1 MLKAARGFYVDSLSD
16 AVLGSMLEHIVE
28 LCCNRNTDF
37 LRNAKDFEKSSF
49 NLSWNALITLN
60 VPDRER
66 RAMEERRLTNLLE
79 MLSDHQRK
87 QKQIVASLHRLM
99 NNLVPHFSTEKPEKE
114 LLRFIVDWFKS
125 GEMSLQQYL
134 VWRQLPC
141 NGSICLN
148 DLKTAKWPKSTDT
161 LFTRF
166 KMSLDNIPVA
176 DLSPENKQHLSQFL
190 KNLQP
195 SQVCKQELSGLRLKV
210 ISKLMFVSKMKTFL
224 ESELKEKSSIYEVN
238 LYAEYAIILD
248 CNLEN
253 DVWHGINLSMVTNK
267 MVICGECTI
276 DLSGKS
282 LPQTV
287 RGEAKSGS
295 EDGEPGQPG
304 SDGTAG
310 ESSGNATIITNEL
323 KNREKLKILLNGGS
337 GEGGQHGGDGVNGI
351 HAKAS
356 SQEDLLRFMPIS
368 IRFLSLEIFSC
379 FSPDSTWTKFF
390 DRSGLD
396 LLNNWIERRY
406 KSPDGREIDV
416 TFVETNAWLTL
427 AFFINK
433 EFLLLIRGGQGSMGS
448 EGGKNGLGG
457 EGGNRGEFTARNMT
471 SGRLFDRIDVTKKE
485 GKNGEDGKCG
495 RAGDPGSNGNDVAV
509 IDKSAALA
517 FVPAPI
523 ARNFYGVQGN
533 CKLSYSYENYSSPE
547 TAFSGHRRY
556 DMNRSDCYVRIVA
569 RDLDRIQA
577 TKATEKRQA
586 SERRKA
592 VSKQTIS
599 EELIMS
605 EYMVECMEE
614 ELDMHYNED
623 NEFKAVVAEE
633 EQEQQ
638 QSEDQIAT
646 VRVHAE
652 DPTFL
657 KQITR
662 RSKTVDVNELITRI
676 QAPSSRTASL
686 EEQIRLI
693 ADVFRVPLEIDDN
706 LSENL
711 DAIERRLQD
720 DQNII
725 SAFQGR
731 RQLSNGMTVR
741 DFIEFA
747 REVPRKLREKKVLSE
762 IAPITL
768 DNISIR
774 NVIDATD
781 MELRDVRAIPL
792 DGFWEESRIPSNEGG
807 KSEVDQFFD
816 QLEYKFASTE
826 FLLALYDIEHYLSEK
841 KAAFEE
847 YRNDAINWCNVEAA
861 KAHLMTFLSKDERNR
876 IAEADRAA
884 EEEYQAQF
892 SRSKE
897 GTTTDPVEVEPQTES
912 KSKWSKFAD
921 SVSDMVKKYVKS
933 SSFPQIVALLKEHA
947 KGIAA
952 ASEKLVNLLEQDASI
967 SERLLLEKAS
977 FRQRALPGTT
987 PMSLIHIYFMSQQLL
1002 DYNCML
1008 YRYHKKF
1015 SAKIFTPRDWYS
1027 REDGD
1032 TLSSR
1037 TEFIENLR
1045 THAMPINHSDLRE
1058 FMMLHGAKCGAYRQ
1072 FIADQKRMN
1081 VQVFCTSGYSKMRLV
1096 ESLNASESQL
1106 CLIFIDRNGD
1116 VTNIGL
1122 DVAVRQLHRNLQSRQ
1137 LNVSL
1142 PMIYAP
1148 DLTSYFDEK
1157 TTVQEWSSAV
1167 TVSIGSDFL
1176 GLLHHVFE
1184 VTGCHMTLCD
1194 LQFMMNTVVLMVQHY
1209 DIPLASLYS
1218 WIVARNG
1225 VIEDIWLA
1233 ARVAAVMKEK
1243 APEFKTLV
1251 KDLSAI
1257 KDPILRAL
1265 FGSKLEECELESDS
1279 LHSVINMLAHAEER
1293 VFELEKIPLKDWIDI
1308 SKCQTWTSYA
1318 PLLKE
1323 YGTVGY
1329 FFVLLDSL
1337 GRSEGEQLREIVD
1350 RLSAKGPLMVFEK
1363 LISLLAYL
1371 IAHHEIELNTST
1383 AASVEKLLKTAS
1395 TITAE
1400 AALEARVSFDDFV
1413 SQGHAQKFGNLFLL
1427 RNECRQWMWMR
1438 ETRKMQEWSRV
1449 VPQSS
1454 RTLKDVIRLCV
1465 NANDDDTQQNV
1476 RKTAMNE
1483 IQTLLQGN
1491 GDQGEPMKTLRKFDD
1506 VLFEK
1511 RKIRLRDTQ
1520 KVAVLSAVRN
1530 PKNLLSQVNTG
1541 EGKSYIIVALAVMR
1555 IKLGDHETVDIITSS
1570 SVLAKRDAEHMSDLY
1585 EAFGIKASHNCDE
1598 DVEKRKDAY
1607 KCGVVYGDITRF
1619 ERDYL
1624 LHHFYK
1630 RNVLGSRKR
1639 CNVIVDE
1646 VDSMLLDNGG
1656 NMLYLSHNVPGLEQL
1671 ESLLVFIHK
1680 QIRMPSF
1687 SAKDEME
1694 FNSAALRKLVLMDMF
1709 GMITK
1714 HDIPGLLYDQ
1724 NTANIGILWRLLLK
1738 HDIVDEEGV
1747 MNVSSKEKLEEFAKE
1762 VLNNCGATLAGRI
1775 LAMINLV
1782 QNRFREI
1789 CVPGYLKNFVLS
1801 HLDEFIENAKKSLFL
1816 KHNDEYVVDLDHT
1829 GRCSDLHPLITI
1841 IDRSTGTDLSSS
1853 QWTGGLH
1860 QFLQLKHGCRL
1871 APLSLKAVFISNVS
1885 YLKGYSKI
1893 NGFSGTLGSKEES
1906 NSLVTIYNTDL
1917 MKIPTWKARNFNE
1930 TPPVL
1935 ALTKTEWVK
1944 KIYDETC
1951 DQILAH
1957 RSVLIICRSIAEVD
1971 EIHDGILSCLDAESH
1986 KRRKQLEDA
1995 FRAVVVYRREF
2006 DEFDF
2011 SASGGLRCGQVIIST
2026 NLAGRGTDIVL
2037 HDELVSS
2044 GGLHVIVSFLSEN
2057 TRIEE
2062 QAYGRAARCGQPG
2075 SGQIITFV
2083 ESDSDSNI
2091 FQLKQF
2097 RDNAEVHRL
2106 QSLKFFFDYHIDVE
2120 EACLRLFQ
2128 DHCSGVLSDVCTN
2141 SDDDLPTNVQVIYFA
2156 LLDEWALWLDDKA
2169 DAIKKCELD
2178 RSNQQ
2183 KAEIIESVRQFLE
2196 QHPLPSKGQECE
2208 LPSWISCPQPII
2220 TSALIDISQR
2230 KSSRV
2235 LEKVERI
2242 LSEYPEF
2249 AAEALY
2255 YKGVI
2260 AQQQIRTMKTEW
2272 IGRVADVDNAPERLI
2287 KNDPVKLEE
2296 ATECFLNA
2304 RGLLTARI
2312 QRKNMLCNIV
2322 SMLQQN
2328 PSTVKSRGF
2337 SVQKDEANAVLE
2349 TLIGNIDDML
2359 GHTVK
2364 PEDVRLEDEAPFLQ
2378 VRRYR
2383 EFRRAAIFSPVTLSK
2398 HITDEQL
2405 NQISRKHC
2413 LSVSVLRS
2421 ALKAISEAE
2430 HIEEHMGC
2438 KVVSSGLL
2446 AEAFSMPSVTGFWDS
2461 LRRSGCF
2468 LQEKVYIAVKKNHR
2482 TLVPALELLEPTIL
2496 IKTPYQIQLTT
2507 EPLEEYELFDVH
2519 GNASSILKDDLKNRE
2534 IQECLEAGTVHVE
2547 MVGELNPLV
2556 LCSLKQLDQFDYL
2569 TEEIIVN
2576 ELNVRPI
2583 EARWILQKFVDN
2595 NVLTMRIAEVEA
2607 ESNND
2612 NDTESVEK
2620 EVQERTIYTLN
2631 DTPSFEM
2638 FPYNMRETLQKL
2650 LTKHFSYGYALK
2662 ALQSSVKESLDNRGI
2677 QHRIFLP
2684 DKPYADLYNDM
2695 LLCGILQHER
2705 VTLVLK
2711 NVYDPSDGDC
2721 IPTEIYGRLEKKSPW
2736 ILINKC
2742 DLASAA
2748 GFLRKK
2754 GVLPGQEARKIIDG
2768 GLRQVAVVT
2777 KPNPWIW
2784 ALGLFLVLGAV
2795 AVVLG
2800 ALFLGPIAFKLAL
2813 AALAAIGTTLSVLTV
2828 MGLNQKMKSVVQAEH
2843 VDEFK
2848 ILRDFHEAAIAEDR
2862 KEKAEIKVETKH
2874 RRIADDFTE
2883 CLVKQ
2888 VQRGCILTQS
2898 EESVASVVDLV
2909 QECCKNSERVSIL
2922 REGIEFWF
2930 RKHAVALQLS
2940 MWKMTLDEG
2949 KAQLVKLPK
2958 HDPPKI
2964 LFAFGSLLVSDVNVA
2979 SRGLNGNSSTKA
2991 ISTKLDYKEY
3001 CQIQR
3006 RFVEASGVV
3015 DEVAADRT
3023 TIRGVLMSALREV
3036 VDPIVEDCVKDILQS
3051 AINRVNSVRA
3061 ERRDRAAGKFQMS
3074 EESAKWKK
3082 LAYEKEK
3089 SNRNT
3094 SFNFLATDLH
3104 KILLRICFEKPKP
3117 EIIQHM
3123 VRYNYP
3129 MSAHCATIVFDGIFV
3144 ILEKLQIRSL
3154 TVELRRKSQTIFKY
3168 FAFSPGQSGLK
3179 ASIVL
3184 ALEDNCFYVRAHEK
3198 SDNWLSRS
3206 HHSNVF
3212 DALSNELRPF
3222 ADAFAMG
3229 SDGFVEAVEE
3239 AVASA
3244 ESQSRTWKRT
3254 VKWHSNE
3261 KLLCPF

>member
-1 MLKAARGFYVDSLSD
+1 
-16 AVLGSMLEHIVE
+16 
-28 LCCNRNTDF
+28 
-37 LRNAKDFEKSSF
+37 
-49 NLSWNALITLN
+49 
-60 VPDRER
+60 
-66 RAMEERRLTNLLE
+66 
-79 MLSDHQRK
+79 
-87 QKQIVASLHRLM
+87 M
-99 NNLVPHFSTEKPEKE
+99 NNLVPHFSTERPEKE
-114 LLRFIVDWFKS
+114 LLRLIVDWFKS
-125 GEMSLQQYL
+125 GEMTLQQYL
-134 VWRQLPC
+134 VWRQFPC
-141 NGSICLN
+141 DGSVRLD
-148 DLKTAKWPKSTDT
+148 DLKKAKWPKSTDT

-176 DLSPENKQHLSQFL
+176 DLSLENKQHLSQFL

-224 ESELKEKSSIYEVN
+224 ESELKEKSLIYEVN

-253 DVWHGINLSMVTNK
+253 DVWHGIN
-267 MVICGECTI
+267 IRR
-276 DLSGKS
+276 S
-282 LPQTV
+282 LPRTL
-287 RGEAKSGS
+287 RGKARSGS
-295 EDGEPGQPG
+295 KDGERGQPG
-304 SDGTAG
+304 SDGNAG

-323 KNREKLKILLNGGS
+323 KNREKFKILLNGGS
-337 GEGGQHGGDGVNGI
+337 GQGGQDGGDGVNGI
-351 HAKAS
+351 HGKTS
-356 SQEDLLRFMPIS
+356 SHGDLLRLMPDYN
-368 IRFLSLEIFSC
+368 SLYFSSWKT
-379 FSPDSTWTKFF
+379 FSDYSPGSTWTMPFG
-390 DRSGLD
+390 RSEYKGFQE
-396 LLNNWIERRY
+396 WIERRY
-406 KSPDGREIDV
+406 ECPDGRQID
-416 TFVETNAWLTL
+416 FAL
-427 AFFINK
+427 AGRRK
-433 EFLLLIRGGQGSMGS
+433 LLCMVYDFLFLIRGGQGSMGS

-471 SGRLFDRIDVTKKE
+471 SGRLFDGIDVTVNK
-485 GKNGEDGKCG
+485 GEDGLDGECG
-495 RAGDPGSNGNDVAV
+495 RSGDPGSHGNDVAL
-509 IDKSAALA
+509 IDQSGDMTPLRVRKS
-517 FVPAPI
+517 
-523 ARNFYGVQGN
+523 RHFYGVQEN
-533 CKLSYSYENYSSPE
+533 CKLGYSYENYSGVE
-547 TAFSGHRRY
+547 TRFSGYRYY
-556 DMNRSDCYVRIVA
+556 DMNYSNCYVRIVA
-569 RDLDRIQA
+569 RDLDKIQA

-586 SERRKA
+586 SERRSNSKA

-599 EELIMS
+599 EELIMR
-605 EYMVECMEE
+605 EYMIECMGE
-614 ELDMHYNED
+614 ELDLHYHHD

-652 DPTFL
+652 DPSFL

-686 EEQIRLI
+686 EEQVRLI
-693 ADVFRVPLEIDDN
+693 ADVFSVPLEIDDN
-706 LSENL
+706 LSSNL
-711 DAIERRLQD
+711 DAIVHRLRD

-725 SAFQGR
+725 SAFKGR
-731 RQLSNGMTVR
+731 RQLSNGMTVG
-741 DFIEFA
+741 DFNEFV
-747 REVPRKLREKKVLSE
+747 REVPRKLREKKLLSE
-762 IAPITL
+762 ISPTTL
-768 DNISIR
+768 DDISIDS
-774 NVIDATD
+774 VIDATD
-781 MELRDVRAIPL
+781 MELRDVHAIPL
-792 DGFWEESRIPSNEGG
+792 DGFWEASRIPSNKGG

-876 IAEADRAA
+876 IAEAERAA
-884 EEEYQAQF
+884 EEEFQAQF

-897 GTTTDPVEVEPQTES
+897 RTTADPVEVEPQTES
-912 KSKWSKFAD
+912 KSKWSKFTD
-921 SVSDMVKKYVKS
+921 SVSDMVKKYAKS
-933 SSFPQIVALLKEHA
+933 SSFPQVVALLKEHA

-952 ASEKLVNLLEQDASI
+952 ASEKLVNLLEEDDSI
-967 SERLLLEKAS
+967 SERLLVEKAS
-977 FRQRALPGTT
+977 FRQKALPGTT

-1027 REDGD
+1027 GEDGD
-1032 TLSSR
+1032 ALSSR
-1037 TEFIENLR
+1037 TEFITNLS
-1045 THAMPINHSDLRE
+1045 TYGMPINHSDLRE
-1058 FMMLHGAKCGAYRQ
+1058 FMLLHGVKCGAYRQ
-1072 FIADQKRMN
+1072 FVADQRRMN

-1096 ESLNASESQL
+1096 ESLNVSESQS
-1106 CLIFIDRNGD
+1106 CRIFIDGNGD
-1116 VTNIGL
+1116 VANIGP
-1122 DVAVRQLHRNLQSRQ
+1122 DMAVRQLRQNLQSRQ
-1137 LNVSL
+1137 LNISL
-1142 PMIYAP
+1142 PTINAP
-1148 DLTSYFDEK
+1148 DLTTYFDEK

-1176 GLLHHVFE
+1176 GLLHHIFE

-1194 LQFMMNTVVLMVQHY
+1194 LQFMMNTVVLLVEHY

-1257 KDPILRAL
+1257 KGPILRAL

-1318 PLLKE
+1318 PLLRE

-1329 FFVLLDSL
+1329 FFVFLDSL

-1350 RLSAKGPLMVFEK
+1350 RLSSQGPLMVFEK
-1363 LISLLAYL
+1363 LISLLSYL
-1371 IAHHEIELNTST
+1371 IAHHEIELNRST
-1383 AASVEKLLKTAS
+1383 APSVEKLLKTAS

-1413 SQGHAQKFGNLFLL
+1413 SQGHAQKFGNVFLL
-1427 RNECRQWMWMR
+1427 RNECIQWLWMR
-1438 ETRKMQEWSRV
+1438 ETRKMNEWSRV

-1465 NANDDDTQQNV
+1465 NSNDDDAQKNV
-1476 RKTAMNE
+1476 RKAAMNE
-1483 IQTLLQGN
+1483 IQTLLQG
-1491 GDQGEPMKTLRKFDD
+1491 DGEQDEHMKILRKIDD
-1506 VLFEK
+1506 ILFKK
-1511 RKIRLRDTQ
+1511 RKLRLRDTQ

-1541 EGKSYIIVALAVMR
+1541 EGKSYIILALAVMR
-1555 IKLGDHETVDIITSS
+1555 IKLGVNETVDIITSS

-1585 EAFGIKASHNCDE
+1585 EAFGIKVSHNCDE

-1656 NMLYLSHNVPGLEQL
+1656 NMLYLSHNVPGLELL

-1694 FNSAALRKLVLMDMF
+1694 FNSAELRKLVLMDMF
-1709 GMITK
+1709 GLITK
-1714 HDIPGLLYDQ
+1714 HDIAGLLYDQ

-1747 MNVSSKEKLEEFAKE
+1747 MNVSSMEKLEDFAKE
-1762 VLNNCGATLAGRI
+1762 VLSNCGATLAGRI

-1782 QNRFREI
+1782 QNRSREI

-1885 YLKGYSKI
+1885 YLKGYSKL

-1906 NSLVTIYNTDL
+1906 NSLVTIYNADL
-1917 MKIPTWKARNFNE
+1917 MKIPTWKAKNFNE
-1930 TPPVL
+1930 NAPVL
-1935 ALTKTEWVK
+1935 ALTRSEWVK
-1944 KIYDETC
+1944 EIYDETC

-1986 KRRKQLEDA
+1986 KRRRQLEDA

-2037 HDELVSS
+2037 HDELATV
-2044 GGLHVIVSFLSEN
+2044 GGLHVIVSFLPEN

-2075 SGQIITFV
+2075 SGQIITLV

-2106 QSLKFFFDYHIDVE
+2106 QSLKLFYDYHIDVE

-2196 QHPLPSKGQECE
+2196 RHPLPSKGQESE

-2230 KSSRV
+2230 KSTRA

-2260 AQQQIRTMKTEW
+2260 AQQQIRTMKTAW
-2272 IGRVADVDNAPERLI
+2272 IGKVADVDNAPERLI
-2287 KNDPVKLEE
+2287 KNDPVRLEE

-2364 PEDVRLEDEAPFLQ
+2364 PEDVRRGNEAPFLQ

-2398 HITDEQL
+2398 HITNEQL
-2405 NQISRKHC
+2405 NQISSKHC

-2421 ALKAISEAE
+2421 AFKAIGEAE

-2438 KVVSSGLL
+2438 KVVSSDLL
-2446 AEAFSMPSVTGFWDS
+2446 AETFSMPSVTGFWDS

-2468 LQEKVYIAVKKNHR
+2468 LQEKVYIAVKRNHR
-2482 TLVPALELLEPTIL
+2482 TLVPALMPLEPATL
-2496 IKTPYQIQLTT
+2496 KKTPFQIQLTT
-2507 EPLEEYELFDVH
+2507 EQLEEYELFDVH

-2556 LCSLKQLDQFDYL
+2556 LCTLKQLDQFDYL
-2569 TEEIIVN
+2569 TEEIIIS

-2583 EARWILQKFVDN
+2583 EARWILQKFVEN

-2607 ESNND
+2607 ESNNN
-2612 NDTESVEK
+2612 NDTDVEK
-2620 EVQERTIYTLN
+2620 EIQERTIYTLN

-2684 DKPYADLYNDM
+2684 LQPYADLYNDM

-2742 DLASAA
+2742 HLASTA

-2800 ALFLGPIAFKLAL
+2800 AVFLGPIAFTLAF
-2813 AALAAIGTTLSVLTV
+2813 AALAVVGTTLFVLAV

-2843 VDEFK
+2843 IDEFK
-2848 ILRDFHEAAIAEDR
+2848 ILRDFHKAAIVEDR
-2862 KEKAEIKVETKH
+2862 KEKAETKVET
-2874 RRIADDFTE
+2874 
-2883 CLVKQ
+2883 V
-2888 VQRGCILTQS
+2888 
-2898 EESVASVVDLV
+2898 
-2909 QECCKNSERVSIL
+2909 
-2922 REGIEFWF
+2922 
-2930 RKHAVALQLS
+2930 
-2940 MWKMTLDEG
+2940 
-2949 KAQLVKLPK
+2949 
-2958 HDPPKI
+2958 
-2964 LFAFGSLLVSDVNVA
+2964 
-2979 SRGLNGNSSTKA
+2979 
-2991 ISTKLDYKEY
+2991 
-3001 CQIQR
+3001 
-3006 RFVEASGVV
+3006 
-3015 DEVAADRT
+3015 RT
-3023 TIRGVLMSALREV
+3023 
-3036 VDPIVEDCVKDILQS
+3036 
-3051 AINRVNSVRA
+3051 
-3061 ERRDRAAGKFQMS
+3061 
-3074 EESAKWKK
+3074 
-3082 LAYEKEK
+3082 
-3089 SNRNT
+3089 
-3094 SFNFLATDLH
+3094 
-3104 KILLRICFEKPKP
+3104 
-3117 EIIQHM
+3117 
-3123 VRYNYP
+3123 
-3129 MSAHCATIVFDGIFV
+3129 
-3144 ILEKLQIRSL
+3144 
-3154 TVELRRKSQTIFKY
+3154 
-3168 FAFSPGQSGLK
+3168 
-3179 ASIVL
+3179 
-3184 ALEDNCFYVRAHEK
+3184 
-3198 SDNWLSRS
+3198 
-3206 HHSNVF
+3206 
-3212 DALSNELRPF
+3212 
-3222 ADAFAMG
+3222 
-3229 SDGFVEAVEE
+3229 
-3239 AVASA
+3239 
-3244 ESQSRTWKRT
+3244 
-3254 VKWHSNE
+3254 
-3261 KLLCPF
+3261 